1 MKHEVIKKQGAS
13 IVVLKGDVDLESS
26 PAARE
31 ILLKTV
37 DGAGRVL
44 VDLSSVTYIDSSGVA
59 SRSRRCRRRSATG
72 PVCLVAARTPAG
84 MELARLTRSSPC
96 TPPSM
101 RDEGMIT
108 DACRRGWYDHSPA
121 GRLTIKGAQDIPDA
135 RCDREARR
143 GISVSA

>member
-59 SRSRRCRRRSATG
+59 SLVEALQASKRNGGRFA
-72 PVCLVAARTPAG
+72 LVAASEPTRRVL
-84 MELARLTRSSPC
+84 ELARLDKVFTLYA
-96 TPPSM
+96 TVE
-101 RDEGMIT
+101 EG
-108 DACRRGWYDHSPA
+108 
-121 GRLTIKGAQDIPDA
+121 IKA
-135 RCDREARR
+135 
-143 GISVSA
+143 